1 MRTRLTIIIIIM
13 LTACTPRFIPKPE
26 PTQGETPSMPPS
38 PIAST
43 TPNLQSL
50 VDKAREDLAQ
60 RLSISTTQINI
71 IEAKEVTW
79 SNSSLGCPQPGMLYA
94 DVLTPGYLILLNA
107 NGQDFEYHTGKGSDI
122 FYCENP
128 TPPFEGSP
136 SNT

>member
-1 MRTRLTIIIIIM
+1 
-13 LTACTPRFIPKPE
+13 
-26 PTQGETPSMPPS
+26 MPP
-38 PIAST
+38 IST
-43 TPNLQSL
+43 AATVPNLQSL

-60 RLSISTTQINI
+60 RLSISTSQINVV
-71 IEAKEVTW
+71 EAREVTW